1 MECTKHECG
10 ISQILEEKKEMER
23 KYPLFILFGAS
34 GSGKSTII
42 KQLIGRQS
50 LVIALDGDLLWRKE
64 FNTPENGYREFRDLW
79 LKVCRNIS
87 QGGKPVLLSQ
97 CGEPVN
103 FESSIE
109 RRYFSKIHYLALVCD
124 DNELRKRLI
133 ERPTKRGCG
142 GEEYIREHQ
151 IYNTWLKENA
161 AKTSPNMDLNDT
173 TTLSIEEVSSRVLK
187 WLKNLIKY
195 SGEERKYEDV
205 R

>member
-1 MECTKHECG
+1 
-10 ISQILEEKKEMER
+10 MER

-42 KQLIGRQS
+42 KQLIGKQS

-103 FESSIE
+103 FESSME
-109 RRYFSKIHYLALVCD
+109 RQHFSKIHYLALVCD
-124 DNELRKRLI
+124 NNELRKRLI
-133 ERPTKRGCG
+133 QRPAKRGCG

-151 IYNTWLKENA
+151 IYNAWLKENIT
-161 AKTSPNMDLNDT
+161 KTSPNMDLIDT
-173 TTLSIEEVSSRVLK
+173 TSLSIEDVVSKVME
-187 WLKNLIKY
+187 WLKNFI
-195 SGEERKYEDV
+195 
-205 R
+205 